1 MFLKTSDGV
10 RIAYDLYDLTDSK
23 GYFVLVHMMPA
34 TKESWQDFTGE
45 LQKNGYSSIAIDLRG
60 HGQSDGGPNGYKNFT
75 DEECQKS
82 ILDLNAAV
90 EFLKKQKADP
100 KNIYFAGASIGAN
113 LSLQYLAKIPEFK
126 KSVLLSAGLNYY
138 GVKAD
143 ESIQQLKSD
152 QKVLLVTAKDD
163 QRSGGNNAEMNQK
176 LKELAPKNSELI
188 IYETGGHGTDLLK
201 AHPELK
207 EKIFQFLTR

>member
-1 MFLKTSDGV
+1 MSE
-10 RIAYDLYDLTDSK
+10 DS
-23 GYFVLVHMMPA
+23 P
-34 TKESWQDFTGE
+34 ETG
-45 LQKNGYSSIAIDLRG
+45 QAVKA
-60 HGQSDGGPNGYKNFT
+60 K
-75 DEECQKS
+75 ECQKS

-113 LSLQYLAKIPEFK
+113 LSLQYLAKNPEFK
-126 KSVLLSAGLNYY
+126 KSILLSAGLNYH
-138 GVKAD
+138 GIKA
-143 ESIQQLKSD
+143 EEPIQQLKSD
-152 QKVLLVTAKDD
+152 QKVLLVAAKDD

-201 AHPELK
+201 AHPELQ
-207 EKIFQFLTR
+207 EKIVQFLTR